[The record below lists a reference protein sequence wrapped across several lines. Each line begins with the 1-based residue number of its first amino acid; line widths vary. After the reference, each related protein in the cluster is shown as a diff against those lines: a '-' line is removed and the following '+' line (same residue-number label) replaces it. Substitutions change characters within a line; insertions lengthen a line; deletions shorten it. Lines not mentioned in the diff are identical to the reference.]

1 MTKAQQAQAAAGTTE
16 DREFATEAQAPAPPA
31 APAQDFEH
39 FEAHGSFRDRLAA
52 GRTALL
58 ASRGNTNVLEAVGEV
73 LRVRHMTV
81 SAMKGSKFEDGQ
93 QKVTLVCEDG
103 RIYDGFGLAI
113 VEPAQDLLAALGPS
127 TDWPEAIP
135 LRIGTI
141 DTTWG
146 TRPVIEPA
154 W

>member
-16 DREFATEAQAPAPPA
+16 DREFATEAQAPTAPSA
-31 APAQDFEH
+31 TQDFEH
-39 FEAHGSFRDRLAA
+39 FEVHGSFRDRLAA

-58 ASRGNTNVLEAVGEV
+58 ASRGNTNVLEAMGEV

-135 LRIGTI
+135 LRIASI
-141 DTTWG
+141 DTNWG
-146 TRPVIEPA
+146 TRAVIEPA

>member
-16 DREFATEAQAPAPPA
+16 DREFATEAQAPA
-31 APAQDFEH
+31 APSPTQDFEH
-39 FEAHGSFRDRLAA
+39 FEVHGSFRDRLAA

-58 ASRGNTNVLEAVGEV
+58 ASRGNTNLLEAVGEV
-73 LRVRHMTV
+73 LQVRHMTV
-81 SAMKGSKFEDGQ
+81 TEMRGSKYADQ
-93 QKVTLVCEDG
+93 QKVTFVCSDG
-103 RIYDGFGLAI
+103 RIYDGFGNAV
-113 VEPAQDLLAALGPS
+113 VEPAQELLAALGPS

-135 LRIGTI
+135 LRIASI